1 MGINHRSRVTRLYR
15 LVWPLC
21 AWSATLP
28 EPFRRPPHAQKAAE
42 ESCRIRDLIP
52 GKQAQFLRRLR
63 SEEHTSELQSQ
74 FHLECRLLIE
84 KKKKKRNQMVIKKK
98 KKKIFKKIIK
108 RQK

>member
-52 GKQAQFLRRLR
+52 GKQAQFLRRLSNTLLR
-63 SEEHTSELQSQ
+63 SHVEKRRRQHQTHDGPPPNQVARIKLLQVQ
-74 FHLECRLLIE
+74 RV
-84 KKKKKRNQMVIKKK
+84 KRP
-98 KKKIFKKIIK
+98 
-108 RQK
+108 